1 MGKHKQ
7 FVKVLKVIES
17 CKTLKQLEVA
27 SKFDKLY
34 FEQTGTAQYMCG
46 FRDRMVRKR
55 KEISE

>member
-27 SKFDKLY
+27 SKFAKLY